1 MPSAFAGSAEFCTRG
16 DLHGVRVSIIR
27 CHAQNEGPLYSRA
40 LHRVR
45 ISTQYYQ
52 HNALVLRTVTQ
63 ASSASSEDLRIMEPC
78 AQ

>member
-1 MPSAFAGSAEFCTRG
+1 M
-16 DLHGVRVSIIR
+16 RVSIIC

-52 HNALVLRTVTQ
+52 RSVRVLSTVTQ

-78 AQ
+78 AR